1 MHKMN
6 TMVTAQLSE
15 IQTLTH
21 IISLYLCHSVTKSRS
36 PKFWQLF
43 LKLGIIRPKARNK
56 CTKSY
61 NWLIMCISIL
71 QYYDLTDFWQLHS
84 RPVRCAQCC
93 YKKTCSRPNL
103 TTSTEPCCDLEGNGR
118 NALDAGN
125 FCAHYW
131 YSFLMFRLWT
141 SGKSFCRTTVYK
153 LSSSCNNPQNS
164 QQIVQCTFG

>member
-36 PKFWQLF
+36 PKFWQSF
-43 LKLGIIRPKARNK
+43 LKLGIIRPKARRQRARHK

-84 RPVRCAQCC
+84 RLVRCAQCS
-93 YKKTCSRPNL
+93 YKKTCSRPKPNYVSRAL
-103 TTSTEPCCDLEGNGR
+103 INRNGVVIWKEMEGMHWTPATSAATID
-118 NALDAGN
+118 
-125 FCAHYW
+125 
-131 YSFLMFRLWT
+131 
-141 SGKSFCRTTVYK
+141 
-153 LSSSCNNPQNS
+153 
-164 QQIVQCTFG
+164 IVS